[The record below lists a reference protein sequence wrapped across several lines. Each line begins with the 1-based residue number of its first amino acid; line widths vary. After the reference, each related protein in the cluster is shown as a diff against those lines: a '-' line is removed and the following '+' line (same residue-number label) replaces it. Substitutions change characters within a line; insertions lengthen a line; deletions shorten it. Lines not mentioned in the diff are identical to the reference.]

1 MLISQFLSNADFSI
15 QNADSIQQALEKLQ
29 DMLCKELVVLN
40 GDDYIGLVNETIL
53 LDAEDE
59 EAPLSSIKINTA
71 PIQLK
76 LNQHPYDALV
86 MITVYNSTIIPILD
100 QDNKYIG
107 VSTQLDIL
115 KAISS
120 IQSQNESGAIIVLAT
135 GLHDFSL
142 SQIAH
147 LVESDNCRIL
157 NCATKINLE
166 SDNIEVT
173 LKVDKSN
180 INALLN
186 SFLRH
191 NYLILETHNTIAAFD
206 DTADRY
212 QQLMNYINI

>member
-1 MLISQFLSNADFSI
+1 MLIGQFLSNVDFSI

-40 GDDYIGLVNETIL
+40 GDEYIGLVNETIL

-59 EAPLSSIKINTA
+59 DAPLSSIKINTA

-76 LNQHPYDALV
+76 FNQHPYDALV
-86 MITVYNSTIIPILD
+86 MITVYNSTIIPVLD

-120 IQSQNESGAIIVLAT
+120 IQSQNESGAIIVLAI

-173 LKVDKSN
+173 IKVDKSN

>member
-1 MLISQFLSNADFSI
+1 MLIGQFLSNADFSI

-53 LDAEDE
+53 LDAEDD
-59 EAPLSSIKINTA
+59 EAPISSIKINTA

-76 LNQHPYDALV
+76 FNQHPYDALV

-100 QDNKYIG
+100 QENKYIG

-120 IQSQNESGAIIVLAT
+120 IQSQNESGAIIVLAI

-157 NCATKINLE
+157 NCATKINLD

-191 NYLILETHNTIAAFD
+191 NYLILETHNTVAAFD

>member
-1 MLISQFLSNADFSI
+1 MLIGQFLSNADFSI

-29 DMLCKELVVLN
+29 DMLCKELIVLN
-40 GDDYIGLVNETIL
+40 GDEYIGLVNETIL
-53 LDAEDE
+53 LEAEDE
-59 EAPLSSIKINTA
+59 EALLSSIPINTV

-76 LNQHPYDALV
+76 FNQHPYDALV
-86 MITVYNSTIIPILD
+86 MMTVYNSTIIPILD

-107 VSTQLDIL
+107 VCTQLDIL
-115 KAISS
+115 KAISL
-120 IQSQNESGAIIVLAT
+120 IQSQNESGAIIVLAI

-157 NCATKINLE
+157 NCATKINLDNE
-166 SDNIEVT
+166 NIEVT
-173 LKVDKSN
+173 LKIDKSN
-180 INALLN
+180 IGALLN

>member
-59 EAPLSSIKINTA
+59 EALLSSIKINTA

-76 LNQHPYDALV
+76 FNQHPYDALV

-120 IQSQNESGAIIVLAT
+120 IQSQNESGAIIVLAI

-191 NYLILETHNTIAAFD
+191 NYLVLETHNTIAAFD

>member
-76 LNQHPYDALV
+76 FNQHPYDALV

-147 LVESDNCRIL
+147 LVESDNGRIL

>member
-1 MLISQFLSNADFSI
+1 MLIGQFLSNADFSI

-29 DMLCKELVVLN
+29 DILCKELVVLN
-40 GDDYIGLVNETIL
+40 GDDYIGLINETIL
-53 LDAEDE
+53 LDAEDD
-59 EAPLSSIKINTA
+59 EAPISSIKINTA

-76 LNQHPYDALV
+76 FNQHPYDALV
-86 MITVYNSTIIPILD
+86 MVTVYNSTIIPILD
-100 QDNKYIG
+100 QENKYIG

-120 IQSQNESGAIIVLAT
+120 IQSQNESGAIIVLAI

-191 NYLILETHNTIAAFD
+191 NYLILETHNTVAAFD

>member
-1 MLISQFLSNADFSI
+1 MLIGQFLSNADFSI
-15 QNADSIQQALEKLQ
+15 QNADSVQQALEKLQ
-29 DMLCKELVVLN
+29 DMLCRELIVLN
-40 GDDYIGLVNETIL
+40 GDEYIGFVNETIL

-59 EAPLSSIKINTA
+59 DAPLSSIKINTP

-76 LNQHPYDALV
+76 FDQHPYDALV
-86 MITVYNSTIIPILD
+86 MMTVYNSTLIPILD
-100 QDNKYIG
+100 QDNKFIG

-115 KAISS
+115 KAISL
-120 IQSQNESGAIIVLAT
+120 IQSQNESGAIIVLT
-135 GLHDFSL
+135 IGLHDFSL

-157 NCATKINLE
+157 NCATKVNLDN
-166 SDNIEVT
+166 DNIEVT

-191 NYLILETHNTIAAFD
+191 NYTIMETHNTIAAFD
-206 DTADRY
+206 DTVDRY
-212 QQLMNYINI
+212 EQLMNYINI

>member
-53 LDAEDE
+53 LDAEDQD
-59 EAPLSSIKINTA
+59 APLSSIKINTA

-76 LNQHPYDALV
+76 FNQHPYDALV
-86 MITVYNSTIIPILD
+86 MITVYNSTIIPVLD

-120 IQSQNESGAIIVLAT
+120 IQSQNESGAIIVLAI

-191 NYLILETHNTIAAFD
+191 NYLVLETHNTIAAFD

>member
-76 LNQHPYDALV
+76 FNQHPYDALV
-86 MITVYNSTIIPILD
+86 MITVYNSTIIPVLD

-120 IQSQNESGAIIVLAT
+120 IQSQNESGAIIVLAI

>member
-59 EAPLSSIKINTA
+59 DAPLSSIKINTA

-76 LNQHPYDALV
+76 FDQHPYDALV
-86 MITVYNSTIIPILD
+86 MITVYNSTIIPVLD

-107 VSTQLDIL
+107 VSTQFDIL

-120 IQSQNESGAIIVLAT
+120 IQSQNESGAIIVLAI

-191 NYLILETHNTIAAFD
+191 NYLVLETHNTIAAFD

>member
-1 MLISQFLSNADFSI
+1 MIISQFLSNAVFSI

-59 EAPLSSIKINTA
+59 DAPLSSIKINTA

-76 LNQHPYDALV
+76 FNQHPYDALV
-86 MITVYNSTIIPILD
+86 MITVYNSTIIPVLD

-120 IQSQNESGAIIVLAT
+120 IQSQNESGAIIVLAI

-191 NYLILETHNTIAAFD
+191 NYLVLETHNTIAAFD

>member
-1 MLISQFLSNADFSI
+1 MLIGQFLSNADFSI
-15 QNADSIQQALEKLQ
+15 QQADSVHQALEKLQ

-40 GDDYIGLVNETIL
+40 GNEYIGLINESAL
-53 LDAEDE
+53 LDADNEQ
-59 EAPLSSIKINTA
+59 APLASIKINTA

-76 LNQHPYDALV
+76 FNQHPYDALV
-86 MITVYNSTIIPILD
+86 MSTVYNSSLVPILD

-107 VSTQLDIL
+107 VCTQLDIL
-115 KAISS
+115 KAISL
-120 IQSQNESGAIIVLAT
+120 IQSQNESGAIIVLAI

-166 SDNIEVT
+166 NDSIEVT

-191 NYLILETHNTIAAFD
+191 NYIILETHNTIAAFD
-206 DTADRY
+206 DTAERY

>member
-40 GDDYIGLVNETIL
+40 GDDFIGLVNETIL

-59 EAPLSSIKINTA
+59 DAPLSSIKINTA

-76 LNQHPYDALV
+76 FNQHPYDALV
-86 MITVYNSTIIPILD
+86 MITVYNSTIIPVLD

-120 IQSQNESGAIIVLAT
+120 IQSQNESGAIIVLAI

-191 NYLILETHNTIAAFD
+191 NYLVLETHNTIAAFD

>member
-59 EAPLSSIKINTA
+59 DAPLSSIRINTA

-76 LNQHPYDALV
+76 FNQHPYDALV
-86 MITVYNSTIIPILD
+86 MATVYNSTIIPVLD

>member
-59 EAPLSSIKINTA
+59 DAPLSSIKINTS

-76 LNQHPYDALV
+76 FNQHPYDALV
-86 MITVYNSTIIPILD
+86 MITVYNSTIIPVLD

-120 IQSQNESGAIIVLAT
+120 IQSQNESGAIIVLAI

-191 NYLILETHNTIAAFD
+191 NYLVLETHNTIAAFD

>member
-1 MLISQFLSNADFSI
+1 MLIGQFLSNADFSI

-40 GDDYIGLVNETIL
+40 GDEYIGLVNETIL

-59 EAPLSSIKINTA
+59 DAPLSSIKINTA

-76 LNQHPYDALV
+76 FNQHPYDALV
-86 MITVYNSTIIPILD
+86 MITVYNSTIIPVLD

-120 IQSQNESGAIIVLAT
+120 IQSQNESGAIIVLAI

-173 LKVDKSN
+173 IKVDKSN

>member
-76 LNQHPYDALV
+76 FNQHPYDALV

-157 NCATKINLE
+157 NCATNINLE

-191 NYLILETHNTIAAFD
+191 NYLVLETHNTIAAFD

>member
-29 DMLCKELVVLN
+29 DMLCKELIVLN

-59 EAPLSSIKINTA
+59 DAPLSSIRINTA

-76 LNQHPYDALV
+76 FNQHPYDALV
-86 MITVYNSTIIPILD
+86 MATVYNSTIIPVLD

>member
-1 MLISQFLSNADFSI
+1 
-15 QNADSIQQALEKLQ
+15 
-29 DMLCKELVVLN
+29 MLCKELVVLN

-76 LNQHPYDALV
+76 FNQHPYDALV

-212 QQLMNYINI
+212 QQLMNYINISLRLVFSHLCPIN

>member
-59 EAPLSSIKINTA
+59 DAPLSSIKVNTA

-76 LNQHPYDALV
+76 FNQHPYDALV

>member
-1 MLISQFLSNADFSI
+1 MLIGQFLSNADFSI
-15 QNADSIQQALEKLQ
+15 QKADSIQQALEKLQ

-40 GDDYIGLVNETIL
+40 GDEYIGFVNESIL
-53 LDAEDE
+53 LDADNE
-59 EAPLSSIKINTA
+59 EAPISAIKINTA

-76 LNQHPYDALV
+76 FNQHPYDGLV
-86 MITVYNSTIIPILD
+86 MMTVYNSSLVPILD
-100 QDNKYIG
+100 QDNKYVG

-115 KAISS
+115 KAISL
-120 IQSQNESGAIIVLAT
+120 IQSQNESGAIIVLSI

-166 SDNIEVT
+166 SDSIEVT

-191 NYLILETHNTIAAFD
+191 NYIIMETHNTVAAFD
-206 DTADRY
+206 DTAERY

>member
-1 MLISQFLSNADFSI
+1 MLIGQFLSNADFSI

-40 GDDYIGLVNETIL
+40 GDEYIGLVNETLL

-59 EAPLSSIKINTA
+59 DAPLSSIKINTA

-76 LNQHPYDALV
+76 FNQHPYDALV
-86 MITVYNSTIIPILD
+86 MITVYNSTIIPVLD

-120 IQSQNESGAIIVLAT
+120 IQSQNESGAIIVLAI

-173 LKVDKSN
+173 IKVDKSN

>member
-1 MLISQFLSNADFSI
+1 MLIGQFLSNADFSI

-40 GDDYIGLVNETIL
+40 GDDYIGLINETIL
-53 LDAEDE
+53 LDAEDD
-59 EAPLSSIKINTA
+59 EAPISSIKINTA

-76 LNQHPYDALV
+76 FNQHPYDALV
-86 MITVYNSTIIPILD
+86 MVTVYNSTIIPILD
-100 QDNKYIG
+100 QENKYIG

-120 IQSQNESGAIIVLAT
+120 IQSQNESGAIIVLAI

-191 NYLILETHNTIAAFD
+191 NYLILETHNTVAAFD

>member
-76 LNQHPYDALV
+76 FNQHPYDALV

>member
-1 MLISQFLSNADFSI
+1 MLISQFLSNSDFSI

-59 EAPLSSIKINTA
+59 DAPLSSIKINTA

-76 LNQHPYDALV
+76 FNQHPYDALV
-86 MITVYNSTIIPILD
+86 MITVYNSTIIPVLD

-120 IQSQNESGAIIVLAT
+120 IQSQNESGAIIVLAI

-191 NYLILETHNTIAAFD
+191 NYLVLETHNTIAAFD

>member
-1 MLISQFLSNADFSI
+1 MLIGQFLSNADFSI
-15 QNADSIQQALEKLQ
+15 QNADSIHQALEKLQ

-53 LDAEDE
+53 LDAEDD
-59 EAPLSSIKINTA
+59 EAPISSIKINTA

-76 LNQHPYDALV
+76 FNQHPYDALV
-86 MITVYNSTIIPILD
+86 MITVYNSTIIPVLD
-100 QDNKYIG
+100 QENKYIG

-120 IQSQNESGAIIVLAT
+120 IQSQNESGAIIVLAI

-191 NYLILETHNTIAAFD
+191 NYLILETHNTVAAFD

>member
-1 MLISQFLSNADFSI
+1 MLIGQFLSNADFSI

-53 LDAEDE
+53 LDAEDD
-59 EAPLSSIKINTA
+59 EAPISSIKINTA

-76 LNQHPYDALV
+76 FNQHPYDALV
-86 MITVYNSTIIPILD
+86 MVTVYNSTIIPVLD
-100 QDNKYIG
+100 QENKYIG

-120 IQSQNESGAIIVLAT
+120 IQSQNESGAIIVLAI

-157 NCATKINLE
+157 NCATKINLD

-191 NYLILETHNTIAAFD
+191 NYLIIETHNTVAAFD

>member
-59 EAPLSSIKINTA
+59 DAPLSSIKINTA

-76 LNQHPYDALV
+76 FNQHPYDALV

>member
-76 LNQHPYDALV
+76 FNQHPYDALV

-120 IQSQNESGAIIVLAT
+120 IQSQNESGAIIVLAI

-191 NYLILETHNTIAAFD
+191 NYLVLETHNTIAAFD

>member
-59 EAPLSSIKINTA
+59 DAPLSSIKINTA

-76 LNQHPYDALV
+76 FNQHPYDALV
-86 MITVYNSTIIPILD
+86 MITVYNSTIIPVLD

-120 IQSQNESGAIIVLAT
+120 IQSQNESGAIIVLAI

-180 INALLN
+180 INAILN

-191 NYLILETHNTIAAFD
+191 NYLVLETHNTIAAFD

>member
-1 MLISQFLSNADFSI
+1 MLIGQFLSNADFSI

-53 LDAEDE
+53 LDAEDD
-59 EAPLSSIKINTA
+59 EAPISSIKINTA

-76 LNQHPYDALV
+76 FNQHPYDALV
-86 MITVYNSTIIPILD
+86 MVTVYNSTIIPVLD
-100 QDNKYIG
+100 QENKYIG

-120 IQSQNESGAIIVLAT
+120 IQSQNESGAIIVLAI

-157 NCATKINLE
+157 NCATKINLD

>member
-1 MLISQFLSNADFSI
+1 MLIGQFLSNADFSI

-40 GDDYIGLVNETIL
+40 GNDYIGLINETIL
-53 LDAEDE
+53 LDAEDD
-59 EAPLSSIKINTA
+59 EAPISSIKINTA

-76 LNQHPYDALV
+76 FNQHPYDALV
-86 MITVYNSTIIPILD
+86 MVTVYNSTIIPILD
-100 QDNKYIG
+100 QENKYIG

-120 IQSQNESGAIIVLAT
+120 IQSQNESGAIIVLAI

-191 NYLILETHNTIAAFD
+191 NYLILETHNTVAAFD

>member
-29 DMLCKELVVLN
+29 DMLSKELVVLN

-76 LNQHPYDALV
+76 FNQHPYDALV

>member
-1 MLISQFLSNADFSI
+1 M
-15 QNADSIQQALEKLQ
+15 
-29 DMLCKELVVLN
+29 
-40 GDDYIGLVNETIL
+40 
-53 LDAEDE
+53 DAEDE
-59 EAPLSSIKINTA
+59 DAPLSSIKINTA

-76 LNQHPYDALV
+76 FNQHPYDALV
-86 MITVYNSTIIPILD
+86 MITVYNSTIIPVLD

-120 IQSQNESGAIIVLAT
+120 IQSQNESGAIIVLAI

-191 NYLILETHNTIAAFD
+191 NYLVLETHNTIAAFD

>member
-59 EAPLSSIKINTA
+59 DAPLSSIKINTA

-76 LNQHPYDALV
+76 FNQHPYDALV
-86 MITVYNSTIIPILD
+86 MITVYNSTIIPVLD

-120 IQSQNESGAIIVLAT
+120 IQSQNESGAIIVLAI

-186 SFLRH
+186 SFLR
-191 NYLILETHNTIAAFD
+191 
-206 DTADRY
+206 
-212 QQLMNYINI
+212 QLFSS

>member
-1 MLISQFLSNADFSI
+1 MLIGQFLSNADFSI
-15 QNADSIQQALEKLQ
+15 QKTDSIQLALEKLQ

-40 GDDYIGLVNETIL
+40 GDEYIGFVNESNL
-53 LDAEDE
+53 LDADDE
-59 EAPLSSIKINTA
+59 QAPISAIKINTA

-76 LNQHPYDALV
+76 FNQHPYDALV
-86 MITVYNSTIIPILD
+86 MTTYNISLIPILD
-100 QDNKYIG
+100 QDNNYIG

-115 KAISS
+115 KAIAL
-120 IQSQNESGAIIVLAT
+120 IQSQNESGAIIVLSI

-166 SDNIEVT
+166 SDSIEVT
-173 LKVDKSN
+173 LKVDKTN
-180 INALLN
+180 INSLLN

-191 NYLILETHNTIAAFD
+191 NYIVMETHNTVAAFD
-206 DTADRY
+206 DTAERY

>member
-1 MLISQFLSNADFSI
+1 MLIGQFLSNADFSI

-53 LDAEDE
+53 LDAEDD
-59 EAPLSSIKINTA
+59 EAPISSIKINTA

-76 LNQHPYDALV
+76 FNQHPYDALV
-86 MITVYNSTIIPILD
+86 MVTVYNSTIIPILD
-100 QDNKYIG
+100 QENKYIG

-115 KAISS
+115 NAISS
-120 IQSQNESGAIIVLAT
+120 IQSQNESGAIIVLAI

-191 NYLILETHNTIAAFD
+191 NYLILETHNTVAAFD